1 LLDLTIEKE
10 IKISASTK
18 NVWEVLTNP
27 VHIKKYLFGSDAKSD
42 WQKGSP
48 IVFSGEYQGQKYE
61 DHGNILDIEKE
72 KLLRY
77 DYWSSFSG
85 VDDVPENYSTITFQL
100 EGPDMEITLHLTQKG
115 FVSRDG
121 YEHSQQ
127 NWEMVLGEIKK
138 IAQSL

>member
-1 LLDLTIEKE
+1 MLDLTIEKE